1 MILGIIIC
9 GVDMRNMKLVDAVV
23 ALHEIARTV
32 EEEIGNGGL
41 SQMIRQCADKV
52 HEYSIIDNK
61 ISVVAQDVINKAKE

>member
-1 MILGIIIC
+1 
-9 GVDMRNMKLVDAVV
+9 MRNMKLVDAVV